1 MSAPGSTVARLALP
15 LAVLLLA
22 ACAGKAPPRRE
33 AADAAPNYRD
43 SAPPVPIDIASIPEP
58 VPKHEPRARYGN
70 HSPYEVFGHRY
81 HVKERADGY
90 VERGVAS
97 WYGTKFHGRLT
108 STRESYDMFQL
119 TAAHKTLPL
128 PAYARVTNLE
138 NGRSTIVRINDRG
151 PFVGNRIIDLSYA
164 AAVKLGIH
172 VQGTAQVE
180 VRVVTP
186 DDDLASPDT
195 RLADA
200 PAVDLPPVGV
210 PAPAEDGVSLRGIGG
225 DAAAAPIAELAPAP
239 ALVAEPAAPAVPV
252 PTPPAADTVASTLSG
267 AAARLWLQLGAFS
280 TRENAERLRER
291 LLEAGFTDATVAS
304 EDLPQGTVFRV
315 KLGPLADAG
324 GADAV
329 NARLALNGFDKPKLV
344 TR

>member
-1 MSAPGSTVARLALP
+1 MSTSAPMSILARLALP
-15 LAVLLLA
+15 LSLLLLT
-22 ACAGKAPPRRE
+22 ACASKPPPRRE
-33 AADAAPNYRD
+33 AASAPVYRD
-43 SAPPVPIDIASIPEP
+43 SAPPVPIEIANIPEP

-81 HVKERADGY
+81 HVKERAEGY
-90 VERGVAS
+90 VERGIAS

-138 NGRSTIVRINDRG
+138 NGRSTLVRINDRG

-164 AAVKLGIH
+164 AAVKLGMHI
-172 VQGTAQVE
+172 QGTAQVE

-186 DDDLASPDT
+186 DDNLASPDT
-195 RLADA
+195 RLANA
-200 PAVDLPPVGV
+200 SAADLPPVGV
-210 PAPAEDGVSLRGIGG
+210 SAPTADGVSLRGIGG
-225 DAAAAPIAELAPAP
+225 DAAAAAVAELAPSP
-239 ALVAEPAAPAVPV
+239 ALEATTPATGMPAA
-252 PTPPAADTVASTLSG
+252 TGTVASTLPAG
-267 AAARLWLQLGAFS
+267 DTARLWLQLGAFS

-291 LLEAGFTDATVAS
+291 LLDAGFNDATVAS
-304 EDLPQGTVFRV
+304 EDLPQGSVFRV

-324 GADAV
+324 GADAI
-329 NARLALNGFDKPKLV
+329 NARLVMNGFDKPKLV

>member
-1 MSAPGSTVARLALP
+1 MTPPKIVPTLARLTLP

-22 ACAGKAPPRRE
+22 ACAGKAPPRR
-33 AADAAPNYRD
+33 DAATAAPPAYRD

-70 HSPYEVFGHRY
+70 HSPYEVFGRRY
-81 HVKERADGY
+81 HVLPTAEGY
-90 VERGVAS
+90 RERGIAS

-108 STRESYDMFQL
+108 STREPYDMFQL

-151 PFVGNRIIDLSYA
+151 PFVGERIIDLSYA
-164 AAVKLGIH
+164 AAVKLGMHI
-172 VQGTAQVE
+172 QGTAKVDVQVLM
-180 VRVVTP
+180 P
-186 DDDLASPDT
+186 DDPLPAPET
-195 RLADA
+195 RLA
-200 PAVDLPPVGV
+200 
-210 PAPAEDGVSLRGIGG
+210 EQ
-225 DAAAAPIAELAPAP
+225 
-239 ALVAEPAAPAVPV
+239 PV
-252 PTPPAADTVASTLSG
+252 PTPPTAGEAATAGNGVSVRGIGDDTSTAAIAELPSTPRPVTMDPVSMTLSPDLG
-267 AAARLWLQLGAFS
+267 PRLWLQLGAFGA
-280 TRENAERLRER
+280 RENAERLRER
-291 LLEAGFTDATVAS
+291 LLEAGFSDATVAS

-329 NARLALNGFDKPKLV
+329 NARLVLSGFDKPRLV

>member
-1 MSAPGSTVARLALP
+1 MNPSRSTVARLALP

-22 ACAGKAPPRRE
+22 ACAGKSPPRRE
-33 AADAAPNYRD
+33 AADAAPSFRD
-43 SAPPVPIDIASIPEP
+43 SAPPVPIDIANIPEP

-70 HSPYEVFGHRY
+70 HSPYVVFGHRY
-81 HVKERADGY
+81 HVKERAEGY
-90 VERGVAS
+90 VERGIAS

-108 STRESYDMFQL
+108 STREPYDMFQL

-164 AAVKLGIH
+164 AAVKLGMH

-186 DDDLASPDT
+186 DDGLPSPDT
-195 RLADA
+195 VLADSGA
-200 PAVDLPPVGV
+200 PGAELPPVGV
-210 PAPAEDGVSLRGIGG
+210 PAPATEGVSLRGIGG
-225 DAAAAPIAELAPAP
+225 DAPAAPVAELAPAP
-239 ALVAEPAAPAVPV
+239 LLAATPVEPAVPAS
-252 PTPPAADTVASTLSG
+252 TGTVATELPAGS
-267 AAARLWLQLGAFS
+267 ARLWLQLGAFS
-280 TRENAERLRER
+280 TRENAERLRGR

-315 KLGPLADAG
+315 KLGPLANAG
-324 GADAV
+324 GADEV

>member
-1 MSAPGSTVARLALP
+1 MPGLARLVLP
-15 LAVLLLA
+15 LALLLLT
-22 ACAGKAPPRRE
+22 ACAGKSPPRRE
-33 AADAAPNYRD
+33 GALAAPVYRD

-58 VPKHEPRARYGN
+58 VPQHEPRARYGN
-70 HSPYEVFGHRY
+70 HSPYEVFGRRY
-81 HVKERADGY
+81 HVLPTAEGY
-90 VERGVAS
+90 RERGIAS

-108 STRESYDMFQL
+108 STREPFDMFQL

-151 PFVGNRIIDLSYA
+151 PFVGDRIIDLSYA
-164 AAVKLGIH
+164 AAVKLGMHI
-172 VQGTAQVE
+172 QGTAQVE
-180 VRVVTP
+180 VRVLTP
-186 DDDLASPDT
+186 DDSLASPDT

-200 PAVDLPPVGV
+200 PGAGLPPVGV
-210 PAPAEDGVSLRGIGG
+210 PAPAADGVSLRGIGG
-225 DAAAAPIAELAPAP
+225 DAPAAPIAEMAPAP
-239 ALVAEPAAPAVPV
+239 MLAMEPAIGAAAVP
-252 PTPPAADTVASTLSG
+252 ASGTVASTLPAG
-267 AAARLWLQLGAFS
+267 DTRLWLQLGAFS
-280 TRENAERLRER
+280 TRENAERLRTR
-291 LLEAGFTDATVAS
+291 LLQAGFSDATVAS

-324 GADAV
+324 GVDAV